1 MIGWVMNRSM
11 FFHEKTSNM
20 NYALLFF
27 SFYGLF
33 FLHHMKRTM
42 SKPQCLQ
49 SKQFI
54 KTRDLTDIDI
64 LFGILTVL
72 FKGMPCVF

>member
-1 MIGWVMNRSM
+1 MSD
-11 FFHEKTSNM
+11 
-20 NYALLFF
+20 ALLFF

-33 FLHHMKRTM
+33 FLHHMERTM
-42 SKPQCLQ
+42 SKPRRLQ

-54 KTRDLTDIDI
+54 KTRNLTDIDI

-72 FKGMPCVF
+72 FKGMPCVS